1 MDTIQGKHFSITDPK
16 GVNTVIYRIIETD
29 KSLLNEFPK
38 YTVERLQ
45 SSEELRGDLKRKT
58 FFVDEPAEEEDLVI
72 ISFGQDRV
80 VVNMGILEE
89 NKVKISKKPMPI
101 KFDTLYSENE
111 REYRNFTREEKIKA
125 VKMVLVDKKSQME
138 VERIVLGKKKCTG
151 TINRWIRE
159 YIQEGE
165 ENCFK
170 KKKGLK
176 KVEITENNVRY
187 EILKKFNA
195 FLEKEIR
202 TNSNLS
208 KNSKNNIQ

>member
-1 MDTIQGKHFSITDPK
+1 MT
-16 GVNTVIYRIIETD
+16 
-29 KSLLNEFPK
+29 
-38 YTVERLQ
+38 
-45 SSEELRGDLKRKT
+45 
-58 FFVDEPAEEEDLVI
+58 
-72 ISFGQDRV
+72 
-80 VVNMGILEE
+80 
-89 NKVKISKKPMPI
+89 
-101 KFDTLYSENE
+101 

-125 VKMVLVDKKSQME
+125 VKMVLVDKKYQMK
-138 VERIVLGKKKCTG
+138 VERIVLSKKKCTG

-170 KKKGLK
+170 RKKGLK

-202 TNSNLS
+202 TNSNLL

>member
-1 MDTIQGKHFSITDPK
+1 MT
-16 GVNTVIYRIIETD
+16 
-29 KSLLNEFPK
+29 
-38 YTVERLQ
+38 
-45 SSEELRGDLKRKT
+45 
-58 FFVDEPAEEEDLVI
+58 
-72 ISFGQDRV
+72 
-80 VVNMGILEE
+80 
-89 NKVKISKKPMPI
+89 
-101 KFDTLYSENE
+101 
-111 REYRNFTREEKIKA
+111 REYRNFTRKEKIKA
-125 VKMVLVDKKSQME
+125 VKMVLVDNKSQME

-151 TINRWIRE
+151 TINRWIRK

-202 TNSNLS
+202 TNSNLL

>member
-1 MDTIQGKHFSITDPK
+1 M
-16 GVNTVIYRIIETD
+16 
-29 KSLLNEFPK
+29 
-38 YTVERLQ
+38 
-45 SSEELRGDLKRKT
+45 KR
-58 FFVDEPAEEEDLVI
+58 ECR
-72 ISFGQDRV
+72 Q
-80 VVNMGILEE
+80 
-89 NKVKISKKPMPI
+89 
-101 KFDTLYSENE
+101 
-111 REYRNFTREEKIKA
+111 FTREEKIKA
-125 VKMVLVDKKSQME
+125 VKMVLVENKSQME

-202 TNSNLS
+202 TNSNLL

>member
-1 MDTIQGKHFSITDPK
+1 M
-16 GVNTVIYRIIETD
+16 
-29 KSLLNEFPK
+29 
-38 YTVERLQ
+38 
-45 SSEELRGDLKRKT
+45 
-58 FFVDEPAEEEDLVI
+58 A
-72 ISFGQDRV
+72 
-80 VVNMGILEE
+80 
-89 NKVKISKKPMPI
+89 
-101 KFDTLYSENE
+101 

-125 VKMVLVDKKSQME
+125 VKMVLVEHKSQME
-138 VERIVLGKKKCTG
+138 VEREVLGKKKCTG

-170 KKKGLK
+170 KVKGMK
-176 KVEITENNVRY
+176 KVEKTEENVRY
-187 EILKKFNA
+187 EIFKKFNA

>member
-1 MDTIQGKHFSITDPK
+1 MK
-16 GVNTVIYRIIETD
+16 
-29 KSLLNEFPK
+29 
-38 YTVERLQ
+38 
-45 SSEELRGDLKRKT
+45 
-58 FFVDEPAEEEDLVI
+58 
-72 ISFGQDRV
+72 
-80 VVNMGILEE
+80 
-89 NKVKISKKPMPI
+89 
-101 KFDTLYSENE
+101 

-125 VKMVLVDKKSQME
+125 VKMVLLENKSQAE
-138 VERIVLGKKKCTG
+138 VERKILGKKKSTG

-176 KVEITENNVRY
+176 KITEINVRY

-202 TNSNLS
+202 TNLNSS
-208 KNSKNNIQ
+208 KNLKNNIQ

>member
-1 MDTIQGKHFSITDPK
+1 M
-16 GVNTVIYRIIETD
+16 V
-29 KSLLNEFPK
+29 
-38 YTVERLQ
+38 
-45 SSEELRGDLKRKT
+45 
-58 FFVDEPAEEEDLVI
+58 
-72 ISFGQDRV
+72 
-80 VVNMGILEE
+80 
-89 NKVKISKKPMPI
+89 
-101 KFDTLYSENE
+101 

-138 VERIVLGKKKCTG
+138 VERSVLGKKKCTG

-176 KVEITENNVRY
+176 KITESNVRY

-195 FLEKEIR
+195 FLEKEMR
-202 TNSNLS
+202 TNSNSS
-208 KNSKNNIQ
+208 KNLKINIQ

>member
-1 MDTIQGKHFSITDPK
+1 MT
-16 GVNTVIYRIIETD
+16 
-29 KSLLNEFPK
+29 
-38 YTVERLQ
+38 
-45 SSEELRGDLKRKT
+45 
-58 FFVDEPAEEEDLVI
+58 
-72 ISFGQDRV
+72 
-80 VVNMGILEE
+80 
-89 NKVKISKKPMPI
+89 
-101 KFDTLYSENE
+101 

-138 VERIVLGKKKCTG
+138 VERTVLGKKKCTG

-176 KVEITENNVRY
+176 KITESNVRY

-195 FLEKEIR
+195 FLEKEMR
-202 TNSNLS
+202 TNLNSS
-208 KNSKNNIQ
+208 KNLKNNIQ

>member
-1 MDTIQGKHFSITDPK
+1 MT
-16 GVNTVIYRIIETD
+16 
-29 KSLLNEFPK
+29 
-38 YTVERLQ
+38 
-45 SSEELRGDLKRKT
+45 
-58 FFVDEPAEEEDLVI
+58 
-72 ISFGQDRV
+72 
-80 VVNMGILEE
+80 
-89 NKVKISKKPMPI
+89 
-101 KFDTLYSENE
+101 

-125 VKMVLVDKKSQME
+125 VKMVLIDKKSQTE
-138 VERIVLGKKKCTG
+138 VERTILGKKKSTG

-176 KVEITENNVRY
+176 KVTESNVRY

-202 TNSNLS
+202 TNSNSS
-208 KNSKNNIQ
+208 KISKINIQ

>member
-1 MDTIQGKHFSITDPK
+1 MT
-16 GVNTVIYRIIETD
+16 
-29 KSLLNEFPK
+29 
-38 YTVERLQ
+38 
-45 SSEELRGDLKRKT
+45 
-58 FFVDEPAEEEDLVI
+58 
-72 ISFGQDRV
+72 
-80 VVNMGILEE
+80 
-89 NKVKISKKPMPI
+89 
-101 KFDTLYSENE
+101 

-138 VERIVLGKKKCTG
+138 VERTVLGKNKCTG

-170 KKKGLK
+170 KKKGVK
-176 KVEITENNVRY
+176 KLTETNVRY

-202 TNSNLS
+202 TNSNSS
-208 KNSKNNIQ
+208 KISKINIQ